1 MIDILSVM
9 IVILSLIILGLIIA
23 VFLYKKSRRAAQPS
37 FQKASLGLIGKDENN
52 LPDEVTVLF
61 KERKVDRLTKTILIL
76 WNNGNEVLKGED
88 IVAQDQIKISFN
100 EGDHILSYK
109 KLRET
114 NAVNEFSVSK
124 DKDNSHQLLIEFSY
138 LNPRDGISLE
148 LLHDSEDLYPKV
160 QGSIMGLD
168 GFEDLGELEADDVMP
183 FTLLERIL
191 NRRIVYW
198 IVGVIGLMFIV
209 AGLPPQN
216 LPDWVT
222 LCLGLLFSATLVGLL
237 VGKKRYPKSLEIT
250 ETG

>member
-1 MIDILSVM
+1 MENIINFLNQGWVSSV
-9 IVILSLIILGLIIA
+9 IGLIIA

-37 FQKASLGLIGKDENN
+37 FEKSSIRLFSKKENN

-61 KERKVDRLTKTILIL
+61 KKRKVDRLTKTILIL
-76 WNNGNEVLKGED
+76 WNNGAEVLDGERVVD
-88 IVAQDQIKISFN
+88 KDPIKISFN
-100 EGDHILSYK
+100 KGDSVLSYK

-183 FTLLERIL
+183 FTLLKRIFQKIGYL
-191 NRRIVYW
+191 MVMI
-198 IVGVIGLMFIV
+198 IGLGYV
-209 AGLPPQN
+209 VGGLSSSPQEWF
-216 LPDWVT
+216 LT
-222 LCLGLLFSATLVGLL
+222 CVGLL
-237 VGKKRYPKSLEIT
+237 YIIALILFLWKKRKKYPKSLKIT
-250 ETG
+250 QIER